1 VRGIR
6 ASRGWQITG
15 GGRGGHRGSYGNGEH
30 PGLGSGSN
38 FVQGESSN
46 AGGMNNAN
54 QNWAG
59 NHQRSFGYTS
69 GPNPG
74 YGGH

>member
-1 VRGIR
+1 
-6 ASRGWQITG
+6 
-15 GGRGGHRGSYGNGEH
+15 
-30 PGLGSGSN
+30 
-38 FVQGESSN
+38 VQGESSN